1 MEYETVRGVRVP
13 AVGLGTYELQ
23 GRAGIRAV
31 ERALDL
37 GYRHLDTAEL
47 YENETAV
54 GTALGESSVDREDVF
69 LTTKV
74 WKTNLARDDVLASGR
89 RSAEK
94 LGVGTIDM
102 LLIHAPSRSVPIAET
117 IGAMNDLQSEGTV
130 RHVGVSNFS
139 VDQLRTAMAASETP
153 IITNQVEY
161 NPFEDRSALVE
172 FCIEHD
178 VLLTAYS
185 PLAKGRVARD
195 DTLAEIGERYGKT
208 GAQVALRWLV
218 HQPNVVAIPKAAGED
233 HLRENLDV
241 FDFALTDD
249 EMATVAELGGG
260 PLDRIRSLL
269 NL

>member
-1 MEYETVRGVRVP
+1 MEYETVRGERVP
-13 AVGLGTYELQ
+13 AIGLGTYQLQ
-23 GRAGIRAV
+23 GREGIEAIK
-31 ERALDL
+31 RALDM

-47 YENETAV
+47 YDNETVV
-54 GTALGESSVDREDVF
+54 GTALGESSVAREDVF

-74 WKTNLARDDVLASGR
+74 WKTNLAYDDVLASAR

-94 LGVGTIDM
+94 LGIDVVDL
-102 LLIHAPSRSVPIAET
+102 LLIHSPSATVPVAET
-117 IGAMNDLQSEGTV
+117 IDAMNTLQAEGTV

-139 VDQLRTAMAASETP
+139 VGQVREAMAASETP
-153 IITNQVEY
+153 IFTNQVEY
-161 NPFEDRSALVE
+161 HPYEDQSELLA
-172 FCIEHD
+172 FCIEND

-195 DTLAEIGERYGKT
+195 ATLADIGERYGKS

-218 HQPNVVAIPKAAGED
+218 QQPRVVAIPKAGGGA

-241 FDFALTDD
+241 FDFRLTDA
-249 EMATVAELGGG
+249 EMETVAELGGG
-260 PLDRIRSLL
+260 PLDTLRSLL